1 MWPNPQFPFSA
12 FTEEILNGK
21 RHFLCSVWNNSYLMD
36 LVLSD
41 TLISHTFSRFGIV
54 YSKKFER
61 NIVSLKAIW
70 NLSWYY
76 LSSSFHRITSGLK
89 LFRAFPKVNYIKV
102 NFYCYW
108 YYIFMIRVSLYTLCH
123 EYVTNIFG
131 IRSDFLKQYHKY

>member
-1 MWPNPQFPFSA
+1 MWPNPQFPFST

-41 TLISHTFSRFGIV
+41 TLISHTFSHFGIV
-54 YSKKFER
+54 YSKKFDR

-89 LFRAFPKVNYIKV
+89 LFRAFPKVNYIQV
-102 NFYCYW
+102 NFLLLL
-108 YYIFMIRVSLYTLCH
+108 ILHLHNSSLIVYAMSWIC
-123 EYVTNIFG
+123 
-131 IRSDFLKQYHKY
+131 HKYFWN